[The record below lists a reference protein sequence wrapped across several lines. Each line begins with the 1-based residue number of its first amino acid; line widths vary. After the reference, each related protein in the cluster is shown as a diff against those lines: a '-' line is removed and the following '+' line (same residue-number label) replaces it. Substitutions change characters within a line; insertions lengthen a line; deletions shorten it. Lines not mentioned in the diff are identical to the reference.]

1 MNTKLK
7 PLKFIH
13 IALATGLCLAYLFL
27 GNLTQP
33 EAWKLPQFEQNTVIY
48 LAIPLVAM
56 VLSNVVFKLQLKNI
70 PPKQPL
76 EEALPVYQTA
86 SIMRW
91 AILEGGA
98 FLILFM
104 APEFILFGV
113 LIILYFLILHPSQGM
128 IERDLNNNI

>member
-1 MNTKLK
+1 MNDKLNI
-7 PLKFIH
+7 LKYIH

-70 PPKQPL
+70 PPKHLLKKLFLFIKQ
-76 EEALPVYQTA
+76 LPSCAGQYWKA
-86 SIMRW
+86 
-91 AILEGGA
+91 EP
-98 FLILFM
+98 F
-104 APEFILFGV
+104 
-113 LIILYFLILHPSQGM
+113 
-128 IERDLNNNI
+128 